1 MTTTRPSV
9 ALLLSEGA
17 GSILTDAQLDDAI
30 IRTSRST
37 QRVLVGIGDSSSMCV
52 TQDEVVVPVRLEVL
66 SSLSASEIRTPVNQ
80 GTMKVGCDS
89 NTDLLELGCGPDT
102 RQVDVGT
109 GPGQTTINLGSVG
122 DTVTIRGT
130 LTTVQTSALE
140 VLDPLM
146 HVNAAGGTLSA
157 SNAGLQLQEGGSAV
171 AYVKTS
177 QDRKAWLFRV
187 PGASSD
193 YGLRMDLATSNAV
206 ILQDN
211 LVSLSNG
218 RVGINTASPTC
229 TLDVQGTVAVR
240 GDLAVDG
247 PVMSLPV
254 GDTSQRPSN
263 PVRGTVRYNTQ
274 TLSFEGY
281 GAGDAWGSLGGVK
294 DVNGDTYVSAEMAPG
309 CNDDNIRMFT
319 SNQERLRIDSSG
331 RVGVGKVPAFALDV
345 AGDVNVATGSLLTAG
360 VIRLDNSGNLSNI
373 DKVSCTGDVN
383 VAAGNIRTAGVV
395 RLDNAGNL
403 SNIDKVS
410 CTGDVDTSGGNIR
423 TAGVVRLDNS
433 GNLSNIDK
441 VSCSGDVDTSGG
453 NLRTAG
459 VVRLDNSGNLSN
471 IDKVSCTGDVN
482 VAAGNIRTAGVV
494 RLDNSGNLSNI
505 DKVSCTGD
513 VDTSGGNIRTAG
525 VVRLDNS
532 GNLSN
537 IDKVSCTGDVNTSGG
552 NIRTAGVVRLDNSG
566 NLSNI
571 DKVSCSGDVDTSGG
585 NLRTAGVVRLDNS
598 GNLSN
603 IDKVS
608 CSGDVDTSGGN
619 LRTAGVVRLDNAGNL
634 SNIHDLSCIGEASFA
649 GSVLRVP
656 TGSTA
661 QRPSNPVQGLVRYN
675 TQLQS
680 FEGFGSAWG
689 SLGGVKDVDGDTFV
703 SAEMSPGCNDD
714 NLRMFTSNQERLR
727 IDAVGRVGIGK
738 VPAFALD
745 VAGDVNAS
753 SLRTGG
759 VVRVDQSGNLSN
771 IGNVSCS
778 GSVLKIPVGD
788 VSQRPLDPVPGII
801 RYNTDSSTFEGFGSA
816 WGSLGG
822 VKDVD
827 GDTFVSAEM
836 SPGCNDDNLRMFT
849 SNQERLRIDAVG
861 RVGIGKAI
869 PAFALD
875 VVGDANAG
883 NLRTGG
889 VVRID
894 QDGNLSNIGSAA
906 FAGDVTVHG
915 PALQLPKGT
924 ASERPSTASEGLI
937 RYNTETSAF
946 EGCGA
951 GGEWGSLLTVSGGSG
966 GGAGSDLMG
975 VKDVNGDTYISAEM
989 STGCNDDNLRM
1000 MTRGRERVRITPAGN
1015 VGIGT
1020 KTPAANLDVVG
1031 GMAVSANVAVGGTLT
1046 TAGTT
1051 FAGGVCILKNQNPVE
1066 ISTRD
1071 IGMSINRSNLVF
1083 TVPQESGSNAF
1094 VFMGDGTSELA
1105 VLTDDGRLGIG
1116 TVSPA
1121 AALDVVG
1128 DVNVSGTAI
1137 ASGLCITRNPDPVQS
1152 STHDVGFSIS
1162 SSSNLVLTVQA
1173 NGGSNAVLFVAGS
1186 NEIARMSDD
1195 GRLSLGANDPSNGLD
1210 LWAGNVRNPRGNIA
1224 FTTAGSSNPVLSVS
1238 SQGIYPAADN
1248 GASCGL
1254 PGKRWTSVY
1263 SVNGTLQTSD
1273 ARLKTDVRDSDLGMS
1288 FVNNLRP
1295 VSFRWGRDFSGDARV
1310 HYGLVAQEVLDSAPD
1325 FSGVVI
1331 DDDGMLMMAYAE
1343 LMAPMI
1349 KAIQELSERVQALES
1364 GAAHA

>member
-738 VPAFALD
+738 
-745 VAGDVNAS
+745 
-753 SLRTGG
+753 
-759 VVRVDQSGNLSN
+759 
-771 IGNVSCS
+771 
-778 GSVLKIPVGD
+778 
-788 VSQRPLDPVPGII
+788 
-801 RYNTDSSTFEGFGSA
+801 
-816 WGSLGG
+816 
-822 VKDVD
+822 
-827 GDTFVSAEM
+827 
-836 SPGCNDDNLRMFT
+836 
-849 SNQERLRIDAVG
+849 
-861 RVGIGKAI
+861 AI